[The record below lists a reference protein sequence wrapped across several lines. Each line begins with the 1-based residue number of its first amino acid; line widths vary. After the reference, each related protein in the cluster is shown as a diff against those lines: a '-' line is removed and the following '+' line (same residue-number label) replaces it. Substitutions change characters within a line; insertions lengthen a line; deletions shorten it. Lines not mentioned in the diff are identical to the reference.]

1 MSRLGLLTL
10 VGFVLL
16 SAAALC
22 QTTAPPQPS
31 PGENLAHGQACTFD
45 PAPNYGLCTDP
56 GDATDLTD
64 GLYNN
69 CEWREKGT
77 VGWTVG
83 RTRSFSLSLDL
94 GSEQPIGQLTFD
106 TVTGGAQ
113 VTFPAAVLAFVS
125 TDGKDY
131 RFVGDVLTEAL
142 PQTQFLNHRFSL
154 DHLKAWGRYVKLVVL
169 SGGFYLFCDEIE
181 VLKGEHTQ
189 AQAQFAEDKPIAGAQ
204 VAEYALGR
212 AGWVNQKSATLTLLR
227 YASEALADRK
237 ARGASPASLAV
248 AESAV
253 SKAREGVLSTMTAV
267 PADYE
272 AGVPYRSFDR
282 AAFAAI
288 GAVNATVWPGKPVVV
303 WQDADW
309 NWLKPLDAP
318 AKPGANVRV
327 DMMQNEWASASVNL
341 TSCGTLP
348 IDLRVAIADFSGP
361 QKLPA
366 SQVIQLAQVI
376 HTEAM
381 GYNYRDDALVPLRDG
396 NLPLA
401 GGLTKR
407 LWLTFKTRGQEL
419 KPGAYTS
426 VLTVSLGGKSVAK
439 VPIRLRV
446 SALRFPDQP
455 TCESNSWGY
464 FNESVI
470 VGHEPAVAQDLVDH
484 YNTSLVLNHSY
495 LPYPKPDAQGNLTEP
510 LDFTKLDQMLAW
522 NPRCR
527 MWLLWAG
534 WEFGFDRMGTAQFGG
549 AVWEKV
555 FTQWVTQVRDH
566 LLAKGVR
573 KDQFAWYWTDE
584 PGDKAWL
591 ERCVPTSQL
600 LKAIDPEML
609 TWENPIETVT
619 PKMLEAAL
627 PYFDLYC
634 PSIGEIANA
643 ERVRVCGKTRRPSW
657 LYACASEKNSDPGA
671 YYRWLSW
678 KAFQGGFGGVGM
690 WVYVDANCATPSD
703 YTSGTSYALIYGWD
717 KGIVDSKRWEAWR
730 QGIAD
735 FEYLTMLRSAVQ
747 KARRA
752 DKPHPDL
759 AAAEEVLTKSV
770 AEVCGTSEHLGDAE
784 RPQLAD
790 RWRRQVL
797 ESLEA
802 LGEK

>member
-1 MSRLGLLTL
+1 MSRLTAFLLACSVCLAT
-10 VGFVLL
+10 
-16 SAAALC
+16 AALS
-22 QTTAPPQPS
+22 QTLTPPQPS
-31 PGENLAHGQACTFD
+31 PGENLARGQACTFD
-45 PAPNYGLCTDP
+45 PVPNYGLCTDP

-64 GLYNN
+64 GVYNH

-77 VGWTVG
+77 VGWNVG
-83 RTRSFSLSLDL
+83 RTRAFTISLDL
-94 GSEQPIGQLTFD
+94 GSEQPIGQITFD

-113 VTFPAAVLAFVS
+113 VTFPSAVLAFVS

-142 PQTQFLNHRFSL
+142 PQTSFLNHRFRL
-154 DHLKAWGRYVKLVVL
+154 EHLKAWGRYVKLVAL
-169 SGGFYLFCDEIE
+169 PGGFYLFCDEIE
-181 VLKGEHTQ
+181 VMKGDHTPG
-189 AQAQFAEDKPIAGAQ
+189 QAQFAEDKPIAAAQ
-204 VAEYALGR
+204 VTEYALGR
-212 AGWVNQKSATLTLLR
+212 AGWVNQKNATLTLLR
-227 YASEALADRK
+227 YATAAVADRK
-237 ARGASPASLAV
+237 AKGAPEAACAAAEKAIAEACAGVLTANAV
-248 AESAV
+248 AEAN
-253 SKAREGVLSTMTAV
+253 
-267 PADYE
+267 YE
-272 AGVPYRSFDR
+272 AGVPYRGLEGK
-282 AAFAAI
+282 AFAAV
-288 GAVNATVWPGKPVVV
+288 GALNASVWPGKPVIV
-303 WQDADW
+303 WQDAGW

-318 AKPGANVRV
+318 DKPGGDVRV
-327 DMMQNEWASASVNL
+327 DMMMNEWASTSLNL
-341 TSCGTLP
+341 TSAATQP
-348 IDLRVAIADFSGP
+348 SDLTVTVADFTGP
-361 QKLPA
+361 QQLA
-366 SQVIQLAQVI
+366 ADQVVKLAQVI
-376 HTEAM
+376 HTEAT
-381 GYNYRDDALVPLRDG
+381 GYNYRDDALVPLVG
-396 NLPLA
+396 GKLSLA
-401 GGLTKR
+401 AGLTKR

-419 KPGAYTS
+419 KPGVYASTLTLSGHGRKLAS
-426 VLTVSLGGKSVAK
+426 VPV
-439 VPIRLRV
+439 RLRV
-446 SALRFPDQP
+446 WPLRFPDQP

-470 VGHEPAVAQDLVDH
+470 VGHEPTVAQDLVDH

-495 LPYPKPDAQGNLTEP
+495 LPYPKPDAQGNFTEP

-522 NPRCR
+522 NSRCR

-534 WEFGFDRMGTAQFGG
+534 WEFGFDRLGTAQFGG
-549 AVWEKV
+549 ALWEKV

-566 LLAKGVR
+566 LLAKGLR
-573 KDQFAWYWTDE
+573 KDQFAWYWIDE
-584 PGDKAWL
+584 PGDKVWL

-609 TWENPIETVT
+609 TWENPTETVT

-634 PSIGEIANA
+634 PSIAEIANA
-643 ERVRVCGKTRRPSW
+643 ERVRVCGQTRRPSW
-657 LYACASEKNSDPGA
+657 AYACASEKNSDPSA

-717 KGIVDSKRWEAWR
+717 QGIVDSKRWEAWR

-759 AAAEEVLTKSV
+759 AAAEEVLAKSV
-770 AEVCGTSEHLGDAE
+770 EEVCGTSEYMGDAE

-790 RWRRQVL
+790 QWRRQIL

-802 LGEK
+802 LGKK